1 MVAVRDNYS
10 IHTDKDKLDI
20 EFIHN
25 YLSRSSYWAEQ
36 IPLETVV
43 KAIEGSLCFGLYEG
57 DTQIG
62 FARMVT
68 DKATFAYM
76 ADVFI
81 DEGYRGRGL
90 SKWLVATMLAH
101 PDMQGLRRLMLAT
114 RDAHGLY
121 AQFGFTPVANPERL
135 MQMVFPDIY
144 KKANTD

>member
-1 MVAVRDNYS
+1 MEITKEKYTISTDNS
-10 IHTDKDKLDI
+10 KLDI
-20 EFIHN
+20 DFIHN
-25 YLSRSSYWAEQ
+25 YLSGYSYWAEE
-36 IPLETVV
+36 IPVAIVV

-57 DTQIG
+57 DKQIG

-76 ADVFI
+76 ADVFV
-81 DEGYRGRGL
+81 DEHYRGRGL

-121 AQFGFTPVANPERL
+121 AQFGFTPLNHPERL

-144 KKANTD
+144 KKKP

>member
-1 MVAVRDNYS
+1 MEITKEKYTIN
-10 IHTDKDKLDI
+10 TDHDKLDI
-20 EFIHN
+20 DFIHN
-25 YLSRSSYWAEQ
+25 YLSVYSYWAKE
-36 IPLETVV
+36 IPVAIVV
-43 KAIEGSLCFGLYEG
+43 KAIENSLCFGLYEG
-57 DTQIG
+57 DKQIG

-81 DEGYRGRGL
+81 DEHYRGRGL

-121 AQFGFTPVANPERL
+121 TQFGFTPITNPERL

-144 KKANTD
+144 KKKP

>member
-1 MVAVRDNYS
+1 MDVVKDNYTIS
-10 IHTDKDKLDI
+10 TDKSKLDI
-20 EFIHN
+20 AFIHH

-36 IPLETVV
+36 IPVETVV
-43 KAIEGSLCFGLYEG
+43 KAIEGSLCFGVFENSK
-57 DTQIG
+57 QIG

-68 DKATFAYM
+68 DRATFAYM

-81 DEGYRGRGL
+81 DEAYRGRGL

-121 AQFGFTPVANPERL
+121 AQFGFTPVTNPERL

-144 KKANTD
+144 KKKA

>member
-1 MVAVRDNYS
+1 MEITKEKYTIS
-10 IHTDKDKLDI
+10 TDHSKLDI
-20 EFIHN
+20 DFIHK
-25 YLSRSSYWAEQ
+25 YLSVYSYWAKE
-36 IPLETVV
+36 IPVAIVV
-43 KAIEGSLCFGLYEG
+43 KAIENSLCFGLYEG
-57 DTQIG
+57 NKQIG

-81 DEGYRGRGL
+81 DEHYRGIGL

-114 RDAHGLY
+114 RDAQGLY
-121 AQFGFTPVANPERL
+121 AQFGFTPITNPERL

-144 KKANTD
+144 KNHI